1 MADLIKTPPADVP
14 ADPAADALTGT
25 TVGRFVI
32 SRRLGSGGMGQV
44 YGAEDTTLKR
54 FVAIKRMSPHAN
66 STEADRKRLLKEAQ
80 RSSALNH
87 PNVGSVYDVIEHAG
101 ELWVVMEFIEG
112 ETLRHRLKRPISTD
126 EFFAIATQCC
136 EGLQAAHEKGI
147 IHGDIKPENIMLAP
161 GDRVKILDFGVA
173 RRAWKSTPDT
183 ATKSMETMTA
193 SGGTPAYMAPEVL
206 LQQPDDGRSDIFS
219 LGLVFYEMLGG
230 DQPFQSDSLAT
241 TVARIV
247 HVNPPPLKNV
257 PAPLG
262 NVITRAMAKDPAARY
277 PTAAALVDDLRRVQQ
292 GGKPK
297 RAPSSPVAF
306 HQYRMLAAFAIVL
319 IVVALLLAYSAVRR
333 RLGSST
339 ASNVNPQSQASGLP
353 QTKILAVLPFTT
365 AANADP
371 KLAALGQG
379 LVESIAAKLGKL
391 SEDRAF
397 EVVPPGNLQ
406 EKKISTLPD
415 AAHMFGANLGLT
427 LTLEPQAADLI
438 KVTYSLTNAQTSAPV
453 GGNSLTIP
461 TTDAFSAEQ
470 NVTQGTVKALR
481 LQLRPEEDA
490 ALRYHG
496 TDNSEAYQYYL
507 QAQGYLLDHTK
518 TEKLDIAALMA
529 RDALKLDPNFGMA
542 KAALGESYW
551 FKYTDTKQ
559 KQWIAPAQSGCND
572 AVKLGNAGTAGHVCL
587 GIIDDGTG
595 HYAEAAAE
603 YQLAL
608 GLDPTNEEA
617 AIGLASA
624 YEHEGK
630 ITEAEKAY
638 QQAIQVHPNSR
649 FSYNM
654 FGTFYRHR
662 NEYEKAL
669 QMYAKVI
676 QIAPDWYGTYV
687 NIGSIYFETGEYAK
701 AIDPLKKSIAIRP
714 SYPGYVNLGA
724 AYFGLGRFDD
734 AVGAYQEAVKLDPE
748 QQIVWGDLGAA
759 LYYSGKKDQ
768 SVGPHRKAIE
778 LALADL
784 KVNPHDAELLSSV
797 AGYYSMVG
805 DRKNALLYIGQAL
818 QYGHND
824 KDVLLDTAGVYNK
837 LGDTGLAIEWLAK
850 TMQAGYTPEH
860 IRGLHEFDNLADNPS
875 FQRLMKSSHQ

>member
-701 AIDPLKKSIAIRP
+701 AIDPLKKSITIRP